1 MVKVM
6 KLFKCFDA
14 HFHIIDNKYPLIPNN
29 GYIPN
34 AFTTNDYKKS
44 LSHFPLELCGGA
56 IVSGSFQGY
65 NTDYIVEALNILGK
79 QYVGVIN
86 LPFNIS
92 DKEILSL
99 HEKQI
104 RAARFN
110 LYRGNNTS
118 TKNIINIAKRIYD
131 LTKWHIELYADLTS
145 IKDLYDTL
153 ITLPKVTID
162 HLGLF
167 HDNNTDLLLKLAEEG
182 VYIKATRFSKLN
194 YKLIPSLMRKI
205 YNVNPNSLIFGTDL
219 PGTRAP
225 RQFNHSDLILFTNN
239 FNEKELNNI
248 MFSNGENLYL
258 SK

>member
-1 MVKVM
+1 M
-6 KLFKCFDA
+6 KQFKCFDA
-14 HFHIIDNKYPLIPNN
+14 HFHIIDNKYPLIANN

-44 LSHFPLELCGGA
+44 LSNFPLELCGGA

-86 LPFNIS
+86 LPLDIS
-92 DKEILSL
+92 DQAILYL
-99 HEKQI
+99 HKKQI
-104 RAARFN
+104 RTARFN

-118 TKNIINIAKRIYD
+118 TKNIISIAKRIYD

-153 ITLPKVTID
+153 TSLPKVTID

-167 HDNNTDLLLKLAEEG
+167 RDNNTDLLFKLAEKG

-194 YKLIPSLMRKI
+194 YKLIPSIMRKI
-205 YNVNPNSLIFGTDL
+205 YNVNSNSLIFGTDL
-219 PGTRAP
+219 PGTRAS
-225 RQFNHSDLILFTNN
+225 RQFNQSDLTLLINN

-248 MFSNGENLYL
+248 MYANGKNLYL
-258 SK
+258 

>member
-1 MVKVM
+1 M
-6 KLFKCFDA
+6 KQFKCFDA
-14 HFHIIDNKYPLIPNN
+14 HFHIIDNKYPLIANN
-29 GYIPN
+29 GYLPS
-34 AFTTNDYKKS
+34 AFTANDYKKS
-44 LSHFPLELCGGA
+44 LSNFPLELCGGT

-86 LPFNIS
+86 LPLDIT
-92 DKEILSL
+92 DQEILYL
-99 HEKQI
+99 HKKQI
-104 RAARFN
+104 RAVRFN
-110 LYRGNNTS
+110 LYRGNNIS
-118 TKNIINIAKRIYD
+118 TKNIINIAKRIYG

-153 ITLPKVTID
+153 TSLPKVTID

-167 HDNNTDLLLKLAEEG
+167 RDNNMELLFKLAEKG

-194 YKLIPSLMRKI
+194 YELIPSVMRKI
-205 YNVNPNSLIFGTDL
+205 YNVNSNSLIFGTDM

-225 RQFNHSDLILFTNN
+225 RQFNQSDFTLFTNN

-248 MFSNGENLYL
+248 MYANSKNLYL
-258 SK
+258 SKIKM